1 VEWRLPSTRLEAKLT
16 DDRLDD
22 LVVYRPFASALLVD
36 GVPESG
42 LLRDRQ
48 RLRALIDSARARY
61 QAMLLPSSGS
71 GR

>member
-1 VEWRLPSTRLEAKLT
+1 LERLDALETKLT
-16 DDRLDD
+16 DERLDD
-22 LVVYRPFASALLVD
+22 LVVYRPFASQLLVD

-61 QAMLLPSSGS
+61 QAVLPASSAS